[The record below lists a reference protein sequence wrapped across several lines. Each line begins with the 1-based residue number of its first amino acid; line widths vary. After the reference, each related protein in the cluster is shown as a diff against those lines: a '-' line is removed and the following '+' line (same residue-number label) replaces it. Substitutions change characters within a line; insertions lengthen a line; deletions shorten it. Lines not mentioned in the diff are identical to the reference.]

1 MRLDKF
7 IANNSSYSRTEVKRL
22 IKNKT
27 VCVDK
32 KITTD
37 AGFTVTSQNTI
48 RIDGEIIEAIKPLYI
63 MLNKPTGYVCA
74 NKDNIHSPVVD
85 LITEQHALQSD
96 QTPPKYRAQSLQIAG
111 RLDVDTTGLVLLT
124 DNGDWNHRVTS
135 PKKACFKRYRVN
147 LEKPLDD
154 TAIKLLCEGVML
166 HGEKAATLPATVELI
181 SNTEVLLSIQE
192 GRFHQVK
199 RMFVKVGNCVVKLH
213 REAIG
218 TIELDT
224 NLKPGQWRHLTNEEI
239 EAIN

>member
-27 VCVDK
+27 VSVDNK
-32 KITTD
+32 VTTD
-37 AGFTVTSQNTI
+37 SGFAVTNQNTI

-74 NKDNIHSPVVD
+74 NKDNIHSPAVD
-85 LITEQHALQSD
+85 LITEQQALQSD

-135 PKKACFKRYRVN
+135 PKKVCFKRYRVS
-147 LEKPLDD
+147 LEKPLD
-154 TAIKLLCEGVML
+154 THAIAALSEGVLL
-166 HGEKAATLPATVELI
+166 HGEKTATLPAKVELVN
-181 SNTEVLLSIQE
+181 NTEVLLSIQE

-218 TIELDT
+218 SIELDI
-224 NLKPGQWRHLTNEEI
+224 NLQPGQWRHLTKEEI
-239 EAIN
+239 ETIS